1 MLLFVGL
8 GNPGPKYKKNR
19 HNVGFMAV
27 DELVRRLSFSPWK
40 VRFSGR
46 TSEGRIESQKI
57 LILKPET
64 YMNESGRSVREAAN
78 FHKIPPEDIFVFHD
92 DLDLAPGKLRVKQ
105 GGGHGGHNGLRSI
118 DAHLGK
124 DYWRVRQ
131 GIGHPGDKSR
141 VHNHVL
147 GDFSRAESKWLE
159 AELNTITR
167 HINLLASHN
176 CSAFGS
182 KVARDLAII
191 TGSDR
196 PKTEENRK
204 KQDTPA
210 QEQTS
215 SVPAATP
222 GTLSGTEKSG
232 QQLPT
237 TEHKRSKDSR
247 YGPGA
252 LKDLFKR

>member
-8 GNPGPKYKKNR
+8 GNPGPKYEKNR
-19 HNVGFMAV
+19 HNIGFMAV

-46 TSEGRIESQKI
+46 TSEGRIGSQKI

-64 YMNESGRSVREAAN
+64 YMNESGRSVREAAG
-78 FHKIPPEDIFVFHD
+78 FYKIPLEDIFVFHD

-141 VHNHVL
+141 VHNYVL
-147 GDFSRAESKWLE
+147 GDFAKAENKWLE
-159 AELNTITR
+159 AELDAITR
-167 HINLLASHN
+167 HIGLLADHN
-176 CSAFGS
+176 SSAFGS
-182 KVARDLAII
+182 KVAQDLAAV
-191 TGSDR
+191 TGGNKPKAAENTGKQQDR
-196 PKTEENRK
+196 P
-204 KQDTPA
+204 A
-210 QEQTS
+210 QQQS
-215 SVPAATP
+215 ASASAP
-222 GTLSGTEKSG
+222 GLTAKAKKSG
-232 QQLPT
+232 QSSPETEPT
-237 TEHKRSKDSR
+237 RSTDNRS
-247 YGPGA
+247 GLDA